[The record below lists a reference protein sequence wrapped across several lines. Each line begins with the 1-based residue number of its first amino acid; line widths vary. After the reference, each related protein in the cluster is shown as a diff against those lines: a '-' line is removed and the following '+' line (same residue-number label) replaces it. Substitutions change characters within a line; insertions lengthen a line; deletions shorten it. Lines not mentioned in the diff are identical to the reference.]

1 MSFMQVRMAMS
12 GVREVGFAGA
22 TVLTVEP
29 GIDDVYR
36 FAVRKAVVQPGVTSL
51 GVDWGDDTVE
61 YLTPDSNGEVALV
74 HEYSRPGPKRIRIE
88 NKLAEFY
95 PNSNGPSQK
104 TSGPFYVYSPLSTG
118 YTLGRHLYAFILTRV
133 VRLGSNITNRTL
145 SPYLFAHTSITSYP
159 TEYGLPQFTSRT
171 AGSYTIP
178 PGCFADCLRLTSL
191 EGIPTTC
198 RAIESGAFIG
208 CTSLASLTA
217 LSSCPICHIGGSAFA
232 LCTSLT
238 SLNGLRTITN
248 GDSLTQVLAGTSSTY
263 GLRYDS
269 ELNAQYGIYR
279 PTQIVFPVGAYAFY
293 GCTALSDT
301 AGFYVSGAPA
311 LPGVFNGCPISYV
324 PFGSSSVWGGRT
336 VDTTSPR
343 DPPMNL
349 QRVDVAMMPARWM
362 SGINVN
368 SDDYLVNTMP
378 GPFGGTSI
386 TSDPGS
392 PGIKTIGVVLGGDL
406 SGCSGL
412 TSLDLRG
419 VHHIAGGAFNGCTKL
434 KYVDMSDKTKNQ
446 VRALWDTVRIG
457 SLSVSRQEYP
467 WGLTNGCEISCSDGT
482 LIVGS

>member
-118 YTLGRHLYAFILTRV
+118 YIMGRHLYAFILTRV

-191 EGIPTTC
+191 EGVPTTC

-238 SLNGLRTITN
+238 SLNGLHTITN

-269 ELNAQYGIYR
+269 ELNDAYGASR

-301 AGFYVSGAPA
+301 SGFYVSGAPA

-324 PFGSSSVWGGRT
+324 PFDYSSVWGGRT
-336 VDTTSPR
+336 VSVSAVSGGPASS
-343 DPPMNL
+343 
-349 QRVDVAMMPARWM
+349 QRVDVEMRPARWM
-362 SGINVN
+362 SGVNVN
-368 SDDYLVNTMP
+368 SGDYLVNYMP
-378 GPFGGTSI
+378 GPLGGTSI

-392 PGIKTIGVVLGGDL
+392 PGIKTVGVVLGGDL

-419 VHHIAGGAFNGCTKL
+419 VHHIAGGAFDGCTNL
-434 KYVDMSDKTKNQ
+434 TYVNMSDKTKDQ
-446 VRALWDTVRIG
+446 VRALWDTLERG
-457 SLSVSRQEYP
+457 SLAVSRQRYP
-467 WGLTNGCEISCSDGT
+467 WGLPNGCEISCSDGT